1 MYYIIFDN
9 KKYFNI
15 FLILKIFIEKNFFSL
30 FFFFFIKANIYVYNM
45 EEKKG
50 KELIEIPGYDP
61 KYNRHFTI
69 PVIYHDDNF
78 IIVNKP

>member
-30 FFFFFIKANIYVYNM
+30 FFFFLIKANIYFYIM
-45 EEKKG
+45 
-50 KELIEIPGYDP
+50 
-61 KYNRHFTI
+61 
-69 PVIYHDDNF
+69 
-78 IIVNKP
+78 

>member
-1 MYYIIFDN
+1 
-9 KKYFNI
+9 
-15 FLILKIFIEKNFFSL
+15 
-30 FFFFFIKANIYVYNM
+30 M